1 MCSVSALGV
10 ESLDDLKK
18 LLKEIGYSD
27 SAVGEVL
34 KWYKQNNADRR
45 A

>member
-1 MCSVSALGV
+1 LCLVSALGV

-27 SAVGEVL
+27 NAVGEIL
-34 KWYKQNNADRR
+34 KWYKPNNSDRR